1 MRRSAILVFIAIS
14 LFQVA
19 CRRNKNYDPTPVTGS
34 IAGKVS
40 LTDEF
45 GVLLPVH
52 SGMKITAV
60 FGDSTLSSDS
70 GNYSITELD
79 EGSYLLTYE
88 KPGFGTFKKFSI
100 PVQPQTGDGTTVLSG
115 VDYLGQISTTQISSL
130 SVTVHI
136 PDSTID
142 IACVI
147 GPNPG
152 PSTPRNFRLFFS
164 PDNNIS
170 SGNYEYTPAN
180 TWTAT
185 SASGSVL
192 GFDASVLYSH
202 GMAKGTIAYI
212 VGYGES
218 ARTNSYFD
226 PVMNA
231 KVYPNLNTASPSN
244 VVSFMVP

>member
-1 MRRSAILVFIAIS
+1 MKRFTLLAVVVIS
-14 LFQVA
+14 LLQVA

-34 IAGKVS
+34 ITGKIL

-45 GVLLPVH
+45 GGLLPVH

-79 EGSYLLTYE
+79 EGAYLLKYE

-100 PVQPQTGDGTTVLSG
+100 PVRPQTGDGTTVLSG

-130 SVTVHI
+130 SVTVHV
-136 PDSTID
+136 PDSSID

-152 PSTPRNFRLFFS
+152 PASPRNFRLFFS
-164 PDNNIS
+164 SDTNVS

-185 SASGSVL
+185 TASGAVL
-192 GFDASVLYSH
+192 GFDAAVLYSH
-202 GMAKGTIAYI
+202 GMAKGTTAHV

-218 ARTNSYFD
+218 ARTNTYFD
-226 PVMNA
+226 PVLNTQ
-231 KVYPNLNTASPSN
+231 VYPNLNTISPSN
-244 VVSFMVP
+244 VVSFIVP